1 MVDTAGTLTLVAD
14 MMMDQGAKSVR
25 ACATHPILSGLAYEK
40 IENSSLAELIVSD
53 SIPLGKESNKIKVLT
68 IADLLAD
75 IIQKV
80 YNYSSIS
87 NHFIQ

>member
-1 MVDTAGTLTLVAD
+1 
-14 MMMDQGAKSVR
+14 MMDQGAKSVR